1 MTEFN
6 DNSDKG
12 SVLMQQAL
20 KKYAEGDFEGGDKDR
35 KEANRYFDLAMME
48 LSSDSGKMTQ
58 LYGESRNFGLIY
70 GVFEQNV
77 DKLFENKKGKKI
89 IKETYDLI
97 KNNKVLLEQ
106 FKIYDLFENANSIDD
121 VKSFVNEA
129 TNLIKH
135 HDKKQI
141 KENNEKFINFIR
153 KNKLDEYVMI
163 PEEKENL
170 YEAIEYIIL
179 NKKTLNNVNEFVNAQ
194 KTITEHIERN
204 NANTVDK
211 QTNEEMLNSFKEK
224 ISEAENKATDEMNEE
239 ERKLFEEFTD
249 VTTDK
254 NAIFEA
260 YKKKTLDKLDETM
273 EVSDSDD
280 IEKWKS
286 VYDKVKQKTLSEN
299 VSENIVNCAEM
310 IEIYNT
316 INE

>member
-1 MTEFN
+1 MAEFN

-135 HDKKQI
+135 HNKKQI

-211 QTNEEMLNSFKEK
+211 QTNEEMLDSFKEK

-260 YKKKTLDKLDETM
+260 YKKKTLDKLNEAM

>member
-1 MTEFN
+1 MAEFN

-77 DKLFENKKGKKI
+77 DKLFEDKKGKKI

-204 NANTVDK
+204 NANAVDK
-211 QTNEEMLNSFKEK
+211 QTNEEMLDSFKEK

-254 NAIFEA
+254 KAIFEA
-260 YKKKTLDKLDETM
+260 YKKKTLDKLDEAM